1 MKVGEV
7 ETADS
12 GVVGSM
18 RDGVLAQ
25 KFLLTGVDGSPNN
38 YLLNVGRT
46 GTGGWSTPRHRH
58 TFDQVRFVLK
68 GSYPIAKGK
77 VMEQGWVGYF
87 PESVHY
93 GPQDR
98 PDGLEMM
105 VCQFGGASGLGFV
118 SVAQREAAND
128 ALKQIGEFNNGIFT
142 YADENGKKHNQDGS
156 EACIEKATGKKVVYA
171 QPRYDDFILMN
182 PDNYEWIPGGNIG
195 VYKKMLGVFSERL
208 TQIELIRVDKGACL
222 PAGQAS
228 SIEILF
234 MSEGKVGVE
243 GKNYGPRSA
252 FEFQP
257 NEGPVPMTALESCT
271 FLRIVLPNFQ

>member
-18 RDGVLAQ
+18 REGVLAQ
-25 KFLLTGVDGSPNN
+25 KFLLTGEDGSPNN

-46 GTGGWSTPRHRH
+46 GTGGWTTPRHRH

-77 VMEQGWVGYF
+77 VMHDGWVGYF

-105 VCQFGGASGLGFV
+105 VCQFGGASGLGFI
-118 SVAQREAAND
+118 SVAEREAAND
-128 ALKQIGEFNNGIFT
+128 ALKLIGEFKDGIFT
-142 YADENGKKHNQDGS
+142 YVDEKGQKHNQDGS

-171 QPRYDDFILMN
+171 KPRYDDIVLVN
-182 PDNYEWIPGGNIG
+182 PENYDWIPSNTPGVYTKMIG
-195 VYKKMLGVFSERL
+195 VFTERL
-208 TQIELIRVDKGACL
+208 TQLELIRVD
-222 PAGQAS
+222 AGSAFNGGEAS
-228 SIEILF
+228 SIELLF
-234 MSEGKVGVE
+234 MSEGRVSVK
-243 GKNYGPRSA
+243 GKEYGPRTA

-257 NEGPVPMTALESCT
+257 KEGATAMTAIEPCT
-271 FLRIVLPNFQ
+271 FLRIILPKFN